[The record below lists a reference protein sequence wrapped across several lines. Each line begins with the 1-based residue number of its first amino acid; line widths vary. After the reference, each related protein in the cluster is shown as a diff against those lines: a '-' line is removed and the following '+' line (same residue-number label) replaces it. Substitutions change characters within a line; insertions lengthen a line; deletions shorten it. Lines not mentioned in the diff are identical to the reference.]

1 MNRSIIF
8 GITTIEGSISAFQL
22 RDDEPRSGLWGR
34 HSMMILGFVL
44 LPSKRSYFSLDLLC
58 LATIQAAENKSES
71 NAIYPDQN
79 RRTDPEELV
88 EQTYPR
94 TEMPPFQYSESL
106 SERDSPIQD
115 STASEKADQ
124 YSDLQEKEAQHGTE
138 LYQINDC
145 CKPLILRS
153 VRCLARDSLLP
164 FQIFA
169 SSMLEMTTSVCDLM
183 DTPREKA

>member
-1 MNRSIIF
+1 MLHNRPVSRHSYSVPSLSGRVNRSVIF

-58 LATIQAAENKSES
+58 LATIQADENKSES
-71 NAIYPDQN
+71 NAIYPNQN

-94 TEMPPFQYSESL
+94 TEMPRFSIASPCRSEILPYKIPRLRKRRIST
-106 SERDSPIQD
+106 PIYRRRRLNMARSYTR
-115 STASEKADQ
+115 STIVVS
-124 YSDLQEKEAQHGTE
+124 
-138 LYQINDC
+138 
-145 CKPLILRS
+145 R
-153 VRCLARDSLLP
+153 
-164 FQIFA
+164 
-169 SSMLEMTTSVCDLM
+169 
-183 DTPREKA
+183 